1 METRLTSLFSRSIGA
16 LTLLVMLLNT
26 TTAWAATVQFPIYSG
41 DEGTESKP
49 YQVKTIADL
58 NKLAQDVNSGT
69 NYSGKYFK
77 LMTDLDF
84 YDDATLKPTTAW
96 DDATSQ
102 ENNFTAIGHRF
113 NSSNS
118 YPFSGTFDGAGHTI
132 RGIRIYKSD
141 GSSMTHRSQ
150 GLFGYVKDG
159 TVKDVTLAD
168 ARITGE
174 RNVGGI
180 VGFMSGGSSNI
191 ENCHVLSNVTIHAV
205 EDKSENHGGIAG
217 QSDGSV
223 SNCTS
228 AATLTVKDGITGCIC
243 YGGIVGIAASG
254 SLHNNL
260 AVGVTIPEVTNSG
273 AIAGKNDGDNCTFE
287 YNYYKECSVGTTPTA
302 SGIGCNGADILAYD
316 GAVPGYTLT
325 LADGITATPAPVT
338 VSGTGYYK
346 PGTTITLSGRPTE
359 AGYFYPYLLNGTA
372 ISSDTFTM
380 PASDVT
386 VTVGDRVADWQYGT
400 EGSET
405 DPFQIKTTSDLD
417 LLALRVNGGNE
428 YGGKYFKL
436 MNDIAYAHTTA
447 WNNATSTE
455 NNYTAIGNN
464 AIYFG
469 GTFDGDGHTISGIR
483 IYKGGSD
490 YPSEA
495 NQGLF
500 GHVGGTVE
508 NVTLADTRITGF
520 QNVGGIVGD
529 NGDGTITGCHV
540 AADVALHIVQKDA
553 SNFGG
558 IAGHNEFGTVSDC
571 TSAVKITAASAINEY
586 GKLGG
591 IVGINECIKASDTYL
606 GTITNCHAV
615 GASVTFSFKSGAIAG
630 HYEVSDTSD
639 NPLSG
644 SGNTYHSCL
653 VGSNAF
659 YIGLDYYKSD
669 AEYFSGDCDGVS
681 LDASHFLLDDYMDA
695 PALIAAYAA
704 PSSHTASGTAPDVS
718 NLNVTLQGRTLYR
731 DGDWN
736 TLCLP
741 FSMTAAQVTAQ
752 LAPAALM
759 TLSSSS
765 LSGNTLTLNFTNAT
779 AIEAGKPYIIKWDGD
794 GTNNLVNPVFSGVT
808 INAASNPVTTDC
820 VDFVGTYTPLSFTA
834 DDHTMLLV
842 GTQNK
847 LYYPQSGA
855 SLGICRAYFQLKN
868 GLTAAANSTAPEL
881 NIQMNFDS
889 ADVGTTGVNGVIE
902 VNDKSWYTLD
912 GRKLNAQPTAKGI
925 YINNGKKVVI

>member
-464 AIYFG
+464 AIYFS

-483 IYKGGSD
+483 IYTNGS
-490 YPSEA
+490 Y
-495 NQGLF
+495 QGLF
-500 GHVGGTVE
+500 GYVRSYAVVK
-508 NVTLADTRITGF
+508 NVILTDTRITGNYYVGGIMGF
-520 QNVGGIVGD
+520 NDGQIENCHSTATVFIGSIYNHTKNNYGGIAGWNDGTVNGCTSSATLSRASYIGGIVGKNEIGTVKNCLAIGATIYGD
-529 NGDGTITGCHV
+529 SPIGAIVGENGDGTLSHNYYSGCKVECYNGPIGCNGADITADDGAVKAVILSDAESVPTDMSGKVAFRREFKGGKASTVVFPFAYTPSAEEGKYYTFGGVTYDGNKGKWIATMNEYTGTTLSANTPYLFMPAGTDGIVPVLFHGAAAASISAGTTTQGDWTFKGV
-540 AADVALHIVQKDA
+540 YAKKTWAAADCGRDYGFAATSGKATDGVTDVDA
-553 SNFGG
+553 GDFVML
-558 IAGHNEFGTVSDC
+558 AE
-571 TSAVKITAASAINEY
+571 
-586 GKLGG
+586 
-591 IVGINECIKASDTYL
+591 
-606 GTITNCHAV
+606 
-615 GASVTFSFKSGAIAG
+615 GASIRPMRSYLT
-630 HYEVSDTSD
+630 YT
-639 NPLSG
+639 G
-644 SGNTYHSCL
+644 SGNPWATTNAPGHRTGTELPQSISVVL
-653 VGSNAF
+653 VSANGETTSLNEELRIKNEEFLSGESVARNAAVTGWF
-659 YIGLDYYKSD
+659 TL
-669 AEYFSGDCDGVS
+669 
-681 LDASHFLLDDYMDA
+681 
-695 PALIAAYAA
+695 
-704 PSSHTASGTAPDVS
+704 SGT
-718 NLNVTLQGRTLYR
+718 
-731 DGDWN
+731 
-736 TLCLP
+736 
-741 FSMTAAQVTAQ
+741 Q
-752 LAPAALM
+752 L
-759 TLSSSS
+759 
-765 LSGNTLTLNFTNAT
+765 
-779 AIEAGKPYIIKWDGD
+779 
-794 GTNNLVNPVFSGVT
+794 
-808 INAASNPVTTDC
+808 
-820 VDFVGTYTPLSFTA
+820 
-834 DDHTMLLV
+834 
-842 GTQNK
+842 
-847 LYYPQSGA
+847 
-855 SLGICRAYFQLKN
+855 
-868 GLTAAANSTAPEL
+868 ST
-881 NIQMNFDS
+881 
-889 ADVGTTGVNGVIE
+889 
-902 VNDKSWYTLD
+902 K
-912 GRKLNAQPTAKGI
+912 PTAKGV
-925 YINNGKKVVI
+925 YIVNGKKVIVK